1 MFGLLR
7 RAEGRLYG
15 RDALEVARTAA
26 ALTAYGVEARHLRT
40 VRAAVEREVNLIEHV
55 VAPILKQRG
64 AGARELAGQ
73 TAGELAGLA
82 MRLHRALIEGAL
94 AEAGLIE
101 AGLAEAGLPRGHGR
115 RVGPRGTGRGPPFR
129 RRRGERMSP
138 LAGIRAQGRGPGT
151 RDTGCTL
158 TKGVPASTRGMA
170 VSRVRN

>member
-1 MFGLLR
+1 M
-7 RAEGRLYG
+7 
-15 RDALEVARTAA
+15 
-26 ALTAYGVEARHLRT
+26 
-40 VRAAVEREVNLIEHV
+40 
-55 VAPILKQRG
+55 APILKQRG

-94 AEAGLIE
+94 AEAGLSRL
-101 AGLAEAGLPRGHGR
+101 AGGPGRGGSVR
-115 RVGPRGTGRGPPFR
+115 GTRLGPQGTGRGPPFR